1 MIPGYISINN
11 PVQLSLKRFLAKNR
25 YSKVGV
31 LTDENTFEL
40 CYPKLK
46 NDLPVHTVFTIHS
59 GENHK
64 NLDTS
69 KDIWEWLSARHFD
82 RNSLLINL
90 GGGVIGDMGGFC
102 AATFK
107 RGIDFIHIPTT
118 LLSMVDASIGGKL
131 GIDLGPFKNQVGV
144 FRLPGKVIID
154 HSFLET
160 LPDNQRISGFAEV
173 IKHGLI
179 YDASYFEILENIAD
193 LTDAD
198 WKTLIYRSI
207 EIKNEIVEEDPVEK
221 GLRKILNFGHTI
233 GHALEGIFLQQNG
246 TEMLHGEAVAI
257 GMICESW
264 LSVRNLEMPEVNH
277 QRIVATIL
285 KFFGNKDLNQLN
297 ESAYVEMLLQ
307 DKKNVEN
314 KICFTLLKD
323 IGKAVY
329 DVEIDR
335 AGAIEALG
343 YYRNLKT

>member
-1 MIPGYISINN
+1 MIPGYISIKN

-31 LTDENTFEL
+31 LTDENTVEL

-69 KDIWEWLSARHFD
+69 KDIWEWLSARRFD

-246 TEMLHGEAVAI
+246 AEMLHGEAVAI

-264 LSVRNLEMPEVNH
+264 LSVRNLEMPEANH

-297 ESAYVEMLLQ
+297 ESAYVEILLQ

>member
-69 KDIWEWLSARHFD
+69 KDIWEWLSARRFD

>member
-1 MIPGYISINN
+1 MIPDYISINY
-11 PVQLSLKRFLAKNR
+11 PVQLSLETFLNKNR
-25 YSKVGV
+25 YSKIGV
-31 LTDENTFEL
+31 LADENTIEL
-40 CYPKLK
+40 CYPKVK
-46 NDLPVHTVFTIHS
+46 NALPAHTTFTISS

-64 NLDTS
+64 NMDTS
-69 KDIWEWLSARHFD
+69 KEIWKWLSAQHFD
-82 RNSLLINL
+82 RSSLLINL
-90 GGGVIGDMGGFC
+90 GGGVICDMGGFC

-118 LLSMVDASIGGKL
+118 LLAMADASVGGKL
-131 GIDLGPFKNQVGV
+131 GIDLGPYKNQIGV
-144 FRLPGKVIID
+144 FRVPDKVIID
-154 HSFLET
+154 PVFLET

-179 YDASYFEILENIAD
+179 YDAAYFEVHENIAD
-193 LTDAD
+193 LTNTD

-233 GHALEGIFLQQNG
+233 GHALEGNFLQQNN

-264 LSVRNLEMPEVNH
+264 LSVRNLAMPEANH
-277 QRIVATIL
+277 HRIVAIIL
-285 KFFGNKDLNQLN
+285 KYFGNKDLKQIN
-297 ESAYVEMLLQ
+297 ESTFVEMLMQ
-307 DKKNVEN
+307 DKKNVDN
-314 KICFTLLKD
+314 KIRFTLLKD

-335 AGAIEALG
+335 TGAIEALD